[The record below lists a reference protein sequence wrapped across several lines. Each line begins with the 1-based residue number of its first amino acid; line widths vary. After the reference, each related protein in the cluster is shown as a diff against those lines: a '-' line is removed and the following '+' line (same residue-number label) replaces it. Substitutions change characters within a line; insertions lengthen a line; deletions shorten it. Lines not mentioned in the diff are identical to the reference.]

1 MNKWKYTLNLKEFY
15 HDDTMSI
22 EDKATNMVA
31 ELQILQKKLP
41 NDGELEDIIDTF
53 SGIDD
58 VDELDYVMNT
68 LYDWADFYKVWIE
81 TQ

>member
-1 MNKWKYTLNLKEFY
+1 MNKWNYTLNLKGFY
-15 HDDTMSI
+15 HDDNLDI
-22 EDKATNMVA
+22 EEKASKMVA

-58 VDELDYVMNT
+58 VDEFDYAMNT
-68 LYDWADFYKVWIE
+68 LYDWADFYKIWIK